1 MYKTLPSSITVIGTG
16 YVGLVTALSFVNHT
30 SVKVCCLDTDEN
42 KINSLCKG
50 IPTIYEPNIESN
62 LSKALADNKINF
74 TSSYEV
80 ASKSQ
85 IIFICVGTPTKQ
97 DGVPN
102 LDYFHSALRSLAPHI
117 EENAIIVNKSTLP
130 IGSIQSA
137 RTIIKESMSAVGI
150 SKSFHIISN
159 PEFLREGSAFN
170 DFIDPDR
177 VVIGTDNFEI
187 ASNLV
192 NLYID
197 AGISKSKILLMN
209 PESAELTK
217 YAANAFLA
225 MKISFINEFAY
236 FCDHLNANIKDVAK
250 GIGADSRIGKDFL
263 NAGLGFGGSCFPKDI
278 DALIHYS
285 KSLLGYDFELL
296 NQVREINKL
305 QVIRSVKKINTYF
318 QKNSNLQKI
327 VSVLGLAFKPNTN
340 DVRETQSAY
349 LIKELQSLGFK
360 INAFDP
366 IAIEDFKKSYND
378 LDISFSEAINNSLF
392 ESSALIITTEWE
404 EYTKFDSLM
413 GSNHNIKAIF
423 DLRNA
428 LKPEDIS
435 KIGIDYFGVGIS
447 S

>member
-1 MYKTLPSSITVIGTG
+1 MYKSLPSSISVVGTG
-16 YVGLVTALSFVNHT
+16 YVGLVTALSFANHT
-30 SVKVCCLDTDEN
+30 SVNVCCLDIDEN
-42 KINSLCKG
+42 KINSLRKG
-50 IPTIYEPNIESN
+50 IPTIFEPNVETN
-62 LSKALADNKINF
+62 LSKALKDNKINF
-74 TSSYEV
+74 TSSYEI

-97 DGVPN
+97 DGIPN
-102 LDYFHSALRSLAPHI
+102 LDYFHSALRSLALHI
-117 EENAIIVNKSTLP
+117 EENTIIVNKSTLP

-137 RTIIKESMSAVGI
+137 KTIIKTSMKEAGVSR
-150 SKSFHIISN
+150 SFHIISN

-170 DFIDPDR
+170 DFINPDR
-177 VVIGTDNFEI
+177 VVIGSDNYEI
-187 ASNLV
+187 ASDLV
-192 NLYID
+192 NLYAD
-197 AGISKSKILLMN
+197 TGIAESKILLMN

-236 FCDHLNANIKDVAK
+236 FSDHLNANIKDVAK

-285 KSLLGYDFELL
+285 KSLIGYDFELL

-305 QVIRSVKKINTYF
+305 QVLRSANKINAYF
-318 QKNSNLQKI
+318 HKNTNLKKI
-327 VSVLGLAFKPNTN
+327 VSILGLAFKPNTN

-349 LIKELQSLGFK
+349 LIKELLGLGFK

-366 IAIEDFKKSYND
+366 IAIEDFKRSYPD
-378 LDISFSEAINNSLF
+378 LEVNYSASINNSFF
-392 ESSALIITTEWE
+392 ESSALIIATEWE
-404 EYTKFDSLM
+404 EYTKFDSLFES
-413 GSNHNIKAIF
+413 SNNIKALF

-435 KIGIDYFGVGIS
+435 QKGIDYFGVGINA
-447 S
+447 